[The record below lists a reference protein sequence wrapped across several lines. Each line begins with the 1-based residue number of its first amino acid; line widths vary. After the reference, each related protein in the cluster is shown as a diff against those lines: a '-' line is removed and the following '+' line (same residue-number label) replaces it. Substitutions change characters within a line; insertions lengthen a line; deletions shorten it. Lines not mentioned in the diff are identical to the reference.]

1 MLSAAADDN
10 GLLVIREE
18 HKRVRV
24 VPVNKNLN
32 AYEFVVSHIKNG
44 NGEYDHQ
51 QIGSFMK
58 IVNPQFA
65 KSSYYLER
73 CQ

>member
-18 HKRVRV
+18 YKRVRV

-32 AYEFVVSHIKNG
+32 AYEFVVSHIKMG
-44 NGEYDHQ
+44 T
-51 QIGSFMK
+51 
-58 IVNPQFA
+58 VNMTIN
-65 KSSYYLER
+65 KSVVL
-73 CQ
+73 